1 MAVVDDIGS
10 FPLPKW
16 ISRFDFDELYP
27 RARKEIAHGNS
38 EGESYGILKGVI
50 LESFEKKLNSGID
63 VANYPQHYDMHRQF
77 MEPIDLYPNEPFL
90 IDEKKAFLPE
100 IEIIKEGVKE
110 LSNNIGKQIALR
122 SCVTGPIELYQRTD
136 FGTNIYKD
144 VLENLARSVNSFLK
158 NSIIN
163 SPHVKTM
170 TLSLDEPSIGFT
182 DLLNVDTDDLIDV
195 LEMSL
200 KGIRLPVQMHL
211 HTLKAIDIPLNVKG
225 VTSITGEFAASPENL
240 ALVKKKDLESHDK
253 FLRAGIT
260 RTNID
265 SIIAEYLDQGIEAP
279 PHLLVDTKSDIKRRI
294 RKIDSVFGEMVSS
307 WGPDCGLG
315 SWPTAEVASEL
326 LSRAVQAV
334 RESFK

>member
-1 MAVVDDIGS
+1 MALVDDIGS

-16 ISRFDFDELYP
+16 MSQYDFDKLYP
-27 RARKEIAHGNS
+27 RAREEISLGNS

-50 LESFEKKLNSGID
+50 LESFEKKLNSGVD
-63 VANYPQHYDMHRQF
+63 VATYPQHYDMHRQF
-77 MEPIDLYPNEPFL
+77 MEPIELYPSEPFL
-90 IDEKKAFLPE
+90 IDKKNAFLPE
-100 IEIIKEGVKE
+100 IEVIKEGAKDLRE
-110 LSNNIGKQIALR
+110 NIGKQIGLR
-122 SCVTGPIELYQRTD
+122 SCVTGPIELYLRTE

-144 VLENLARSVNSFLK
+144 VLENIARSVNYFLK
-158 NSIIN
+158 NSIIDT
-163 SPHVKTM
+163 PHIKTM

-182 DLLNVDTDDLIDV
+182 DLLNVDNDDLIDV
-195 LEMSL
+195 LELSL

-225 VTSITGEFAASPENL
+225 VASITGEFAASPENL
-240 ALVKKKDLESHDK
+240 ALAKKRDLESHDK

-265 SIIAEYLDQGIEAP
+265 SIIADFLDQGVEP
-279 PHLLVDTKSDIKRRI
+279 PSHLLIDTKNDIKRRI
-294 RKIDSVFGEMVSS
+294 KKIDSVFGEMVSS

-315 SWPTAEVASEL
+315 SWPTQDVAKEL
-326 LSRAVQAV
+326 LSRTTQAV